1 MPDIYES
8 RLIELTAEISYE
20 IKDPYGT
27 VLSEAM
33 RKKFDTIK
41 LLADDCKM
49 ANEIRNRDYEYT
61 DELNAWI
68 KEDLLKEF
76 KERIDRAVKRSETS
90 RQGVFFNIVYC
101 ILERWQVKFKCKS
114 RLRLIS
120 KDKFCELV
128 GKDRKTLNRRQTIY
142 YTTERI
148 SQEWL
153 YSEIKDNHSIQKLLS
168 DISHAIR
175 DKIIG
180 AN

>member
-1 MPDIYES
+1 MPDIYER

-33 RKKFDTIK
+33 RKKFDAMK
-41 LLADDCKM
+41 LLANDCM
-49 ANEIRNRDYEYT
+49 VANEIRSRNYEYT
-61 DELNAWI
+61 DKLNAWI
-68 KEDLLKEF
+68 KEDLLKKF

-101 ILERWQVKFKCKS
+101 ILERWQLKFKCKS

-142 YTTERI
+142 YTTDRI

-153 YSEIKDNHSIQKLLS
+153 YSEIKDDNSIQKLLS
-168 DISHAIR
+168 DISHTIQK
-175 DKIIG
+175 KIKELS
-180 AN
+180 